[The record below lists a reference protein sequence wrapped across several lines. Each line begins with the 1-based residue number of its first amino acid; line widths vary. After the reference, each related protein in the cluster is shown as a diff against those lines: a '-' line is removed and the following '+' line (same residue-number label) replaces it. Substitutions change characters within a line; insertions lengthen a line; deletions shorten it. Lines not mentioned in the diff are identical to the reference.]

1 MKLENLS
8 VKKFLRLI
16 TVGLLTTSFLM
27 LLGLFLVTKN
37 LRVVLYGGLLTAV
50 FLVWGGIFL
59 HYFQQKLTLFT
70 DSLCRTLDDMMDSAA
85 RPEMDYEAE
94 TLLARISHR
103 LERLYNIM
111 QKDRNTVAKEK
122 ADLQSLLSDI
132 SHQTKTPIAN
142 LKMLN
147 ETMLTRP
154 ISEEQR
160 REFLQATGS
169 QLDKLDFLIQAMVK
183 TSRLEAG
190 VITLEKKDVLIEE
203 TLVSAINGI
212 LAPMEKKNIEL
223 TVDCPEGLTISHD
236 SRWTSE
242 ALFNLLD
249 NAVKYTPAGGSIHV
263 SVQNW
268 EMYWKIDV
276 TDTGRG
282 IPEQEQATIFKRFYR
297 EEAVHEVDGI
307 GIGLYLAREI
317 ITMQGGY
324 IEAGVIPKF
333 AACATQGVP
342 WFQERGLWQDNSYE
356 PRPGD
361 IIFFDWDD
369 GGQDG
374 ESDHVG
380 IVEKVE
386 NGRVYTVEGN
396 SGDSVRQNSYPIG
409 YYEIYGYGT
418 PAY

>member
-1 MKLENLS
+1 MKIENLS
-8 VKKFLRLI
+8 MKKFLWLI
-16 TVGLLTTSFLM
+16 TGGLLATSFLV
-27 LLGLFLVTKN
+27 LLCLFLVTKN

-59 HYFQQKLTLFT
+59 HYFQKKLTLFT

-183 TSRLEAG
+183 TSRLETG
-190 VITLEKKDVLIEE
+190 VITLEKKDALIEE
-203 TLVSAINGI
+203 TLINAINGL
-212 LAPMEKKNIEL
+212 LAPMEKKGIEL
-223 TVDCPEGLTISHD
+223 TVDCPEGLSISHD

-282 IPEQEQATIFKRFYR
+282 IPEREQATIFKRFYR

-324 IEAGVIPKF
+324 ILVTSEVGKGSTFSVFLP
-333 AACATQGVP
+333 
-342 WFQERGLWQDNSYE
+342 QE
-356 PRPGD
+356 
-361 IIFFDWDD
+361 
-369 GGQDG
+369 
-374 ESDHVG
+374 
-380 IVEKVE
+380 
-386 NGRVYTVEGN
+386 
-396 SGDSVRQNSYPIG
+396 
-409 YYEIYGYGT
+409 
-418 PAY
+418 

>member
-16 TVGLLTTSFLM
+16 TVGLLATSFLV